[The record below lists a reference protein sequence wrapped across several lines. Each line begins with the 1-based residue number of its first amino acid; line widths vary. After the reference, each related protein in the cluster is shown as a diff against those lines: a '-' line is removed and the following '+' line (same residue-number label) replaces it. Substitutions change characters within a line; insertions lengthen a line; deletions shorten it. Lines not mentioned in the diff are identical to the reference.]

1 MATDRIP
8 MLFFFLLIHFQ
19 FSQAALHFSSSF
31 PISEILSSSRADV
44 SLSHMLQ
51 DVVEDISA
59 SENWNVEDVRISEVQ
74 EARYGIAQFYEFS
87 VELDDNHFGPISFSD
102 DFGSWRK
109 FRKPKSDFYSLVN
122 ETNSLAVMDTLEI
135 EGPVELWVDHPHRFS
150 LSLPNN
156 ICHVDL
162 NRILVVEGITLQV
175 RKASEVYLRYSSSY
189 NLSVLFEELEYG
201 AYRPYM
207 SSSMSSKLIEL
218 VGVHIRGTASVAAHV
233 TGIPRMPV
241 DTSPISDDAI
251 LLHPPDMDNH
261 NVPSAYQCRNKR
273 CCPSESDPLSMG
285 LSMGHKIWRSLLGNR
300 RLPQYLSPL
309 SVSFYAHRK
318 AVVAVN
324 FSIVLERDI
333 GIIEKKDDWISY
345 GDEPLWNM
353 LSNSPQKRKEV
364 RTVEWVRFEV
374 VATVEADLR
383 LNPISFHQ
391 QTNGAII
398 YRQDTNSTNNSPT
411 TCYI

>member
-31 PISEILSSSRADV
+31 PISEILSSSRANV

-51 DVVEDISA
+51 DVVEVISA
-59 SENWNVEDVRISEVQ
+59 SGNWNVEDVRVSEVQ
-74 EARYGIAQFYEFS
+74 EARYSIAQFYEFS

-122 ETNSLAVMDTLEI
+122 DTNSLAVMDTLEI

-175 RKASEVYLRYSSSY
+175 RKASEVYLSYSSSY
-189 NLSVLFEELEYG
+189 NLNVLFEELEYS

-207 SSSMSSKLIEL
+207 SSSSKLIQL

-251 LLHPPDMDNH
+251 LLHPRDMDNP
-261 NVPSAYQCRNKR
+261 NLPSAYQCRNKR
-273 CCPSESDPLSMG
+273 WCPSESDPLSMR
-285 LSMGHKIWRSLLGNR
+285 LSMGHKIWRILLGNG
-300 RLPQYLSPL
+300 RLPRHLSPL

-318 AVVAVN
+318 AVAAVK

-333 GIIEKKDDWISY
+333 GIIEKRDDWISY
-345 GDEPLWNM
+345 GDEPLWDL

-364 RTVEWVRFEV
+364 RTVECVRFEV
-374 VATVEADLR
+374 EATVEADLR
-383 LNPISFHQ
+383 LNPISFQ
-391 QTNGAII
+391 ETNGAII
-398 YRQDTNSTNNSPT
+398 YRQDTNSTNNFPT